1 MRLPGLRRTLAVAC
15 LSSAVILV
23 PVGSAAGWRI
33 ALAAAAAVVLA
44 VAIVATWG
52 RQQLVDPV
60 TDIAA
65 EVGATS
71 PDDARQKVVDLH
83 HAEERCRDD
92 RHRLAEL
99 LEDLSSSLGEGL
111 MVVSSDLKIRLIS
124 PVALRFCGA
133 EAVPPDTQLLEILRN
148 PDAVRLVEEA
158 AAGETPSSAV
168 VENPRGLW
176 ELRAF
181 PVRLGGA
188 VVLVSDVSTIRR
200 AAEFRRRF
208 VQDLSHELRSPLAVL
223 RTTVEAVEDEV
234 PPRLV
239 EILVR
244 QVERLDRL
252 TRELYELATLEAGQV
267 ELQLETVV
275 LGAVVAE
282 VLNDFS
288 PEAERVGVTL
298 RHHCEP
304 DLRCHADRRGLYRV
318 MSNLVDNAIK
328 YNREGGWV
336 EVRGRVRGSEIVL
349 EVEDSGAGI
358 PAGELQAVLQ
368 RFYRLDRARTPGR
381 GGLGLG
387 LAIVKHMVQHLGGR
401 LQLDSRE
408 GVGTTV
414 TVAFPKV
421 EATTA

>member
-1 MRLPGLRRTLAVAC
+1 LPGLRRTLVVAC
-15 LSSAVILV
+15 LASAVVLA
-23 PVGSAAGWRI
+23 PVGSAAGWRV
-33 ALAAAAAVVLA
+33 ALAGAAAVALA
-44 VAIVATWG
+44 VAVLATWAR
-52 RQQLVDPV
+52 RQVVEPLA
-60 TDIAA
+60 DIAA
-65 EVGATS
+65 EVAAAS
-71 PDDARQKVVDLH
+71 PDDARRRVVDLH
-83 HAEERCRDD
+83 HAEGRCRTARD
-92 RHRLAEL
+92 RLADL

-111 MVVSSDLKIRLIS
+111 MVVSSDLKIRLVN

-133 EAVPPDTQLLEILRN
+133 DAVRLDTQLLEILRN

-188 VVLVSDVSTIRR
+188 VVLVSDVSTVRR

-267 ELQLETVV
+267 ELQLESVI

-298 RHHCEP
+298 RQHCEP
-304 DLRCHADRRGLYRV
+304 DLLCHADRRGLYRV
-318 MSNLVDNAIK
+318 LSNLVDNAIK
-328 YNREGGWV
+328 YNRDGGWV
-336 EVRGRVRGSEIVL
+336 EVRGRARGSEIVL

-358 PAGELQAVLQ
+358 PAGELHAVLQ

-421 EATTA
+421 DPTTA